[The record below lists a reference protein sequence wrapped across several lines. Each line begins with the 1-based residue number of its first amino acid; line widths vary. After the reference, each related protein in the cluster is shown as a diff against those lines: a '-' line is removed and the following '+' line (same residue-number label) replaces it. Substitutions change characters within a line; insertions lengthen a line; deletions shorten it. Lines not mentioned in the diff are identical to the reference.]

1 MKWFKTLRP
10 TPAMIVAMVALVVA
24 MSGAAIALPG
34 KGTVSTNDI
43 KKGAIT
49 KKLIAKGAVGSQQI
63 IGKSIKGNR
72 IKDKGVKAKQI
83 ADATITEK
91 QIADATITGAKVADD
106 GLSDKNI
113 SDYEVIGDGSF
124 VKLTATEAASLAGA
138 LAAAPETVAVH
149 QGPADALREVLSAT
163 RRPARPRA
171 SIYARTTTDGAI
183 LQGAGGN
190 LPDNDA
196 TLLDTDTAEADR
208 AVDLQLVSNRRLG
221 HGRRGRER
229 ADRRRWD
236 GPADPQP
243 HRRQAGHV
251 RGRQRR
257 LRRRQRLPV
266 RGRDLGLTRA
276 RPGWIA

>member
-10 TPAMIVAMVALVVA
+10 TPAMIVAMVALVAA

-43 KKGAIT
+43 KKAAIT

-138 LAAAPETVAVH
+138 LAAAPETVLFTKGQLTLYAKCYRDTTT
-149 QGPADALREVLSAT
+149 GET
-163 RRPARPRA
+163 EGG
-171 SIYARTTTDGAI
+171 IYARTTTDGAI

-190 LPDNDA
+190 LPNNDA
-196 TLLDTDTAEADR
+196 TLLDTGTAEADR
-208 AVDLQLVSNRRLG
+208 AVDLQLVSN
-221 HGRRGRER
+221 
-229 ADRRRWD
+229 ADSGTVGEAESALIGAD
-236 GPADPQP
+236 GTDLQILSHIAVKQGSF
-243 HRRQAGHV
+243 AGGNGAFGDGNV
-251 RGRQRR
+251 CLFGGQIS
-257 LRRRQRLPV
+257 
-266 RGRDLGLTRA
+266 G
-276 RPGWIA
+276 